1 MGKHK
6 KKKIRT
12 YIGCILSLFML
23 FSIISL
29 EGGKAKAVD
38 SKQSKKRI
46 VAYFTEWGV
55 YSGHDNYKI
64 SDVPWDKVTHIN
76 YAFATIKN
84 NKIALF
90 DEWAATGIDF
100 GDGWDSPYKGNLGQI
115 KKYKKKYPNVKVLIS
130 IGGWSQSAGF
140 HNVAKTPENRKVFC
154 DSVVEFLRKWNLDG
168 ADIDWEYPG
177 FKREGDTV
185 DNPND
190 QGTPLADD
198 TEKETFTLLLK
209 DLRATLNDAGK
220 KDNKYYE
227 LTAAVGCGKDKIEK
241 TEPDKYSQY
250 LDFMNIMTYD
260 MNGAWE
266 NVTGHQSPLYKN
278 PYDNHEDLVKN
289 YYNVDTAMKLFES
302 YGIPK
307 DKLVVGSPYYSR
319 GWKGVKNDGPI
330 KELPGLFATATGAAK
345 GTWDGG
351 RAAGCNPYH
360 YIKGTLEKDSSFKKY
375 RDPYSKVP
383 YLYSESKGEMY
394 TYEDETSLGEK
405 VKYVKDNNYG
415 GMIFWELAGDAPLKG
430 SSLTD
435 VMYKGFFGDGGIP
448 SEDDKL
454 PKSPAVSVKNND
466 NYGNY
471 DVNMA
476 IPTDSRGNKVR
487 LYENNKVVLEENLS
501 KLSSNNITKN
511 FKGQKEGKYTYTAE
525 IVNEYGSS
533 KGNTIIVEVSD
544 PYKLKAPVIS
554 VDNQVNTGEYKI
566 SIKALKDNNGSEL
579 KLYENGVEVL
589 KESIDGTSEK
599 VFTKEFKGKKAGNYT
614 YKAEIVRKDGKTESD
629 EIEVMVK
636 DSGSSAK
643 EKPGKP
649 ALSHD
654 NWWPSDGNYTVT
666 MNMWWGV
673 NGDKIKIYE
682 NGVLIKEVVLK
693 NNGLQAQTY
702 NLKISGRKNGK
713 YTYYAELI
721 NEAGATRS
729 DDLVVNVTE
738 SDK

>member
-1 MGKHK
+1 MKKNK
-6 KKKIRT
+6 KKAIQGC
-12 YIGCILSLFML
+12 IGCILSLFML

-29 EGGKAKAVD
+29 EGVQAKAAD
-38 SKQSKKRI
+38 SNQSRKKI

-64 SDVPWDKVTHIN
+64 SDVPWDKITHIN

-140 HNVAKTPENRKVFC
+140 HNVAKTPESRKIFA
-154 DSVVEFLRKWNLDG
+154 DSVVDFIREWELDG
-168 ADIDWEYPG
+168 ADIDWEYPT

-198 TEKETFTLLLK
+198 SEKETFTLLLK
-209 DLRATLNDAGK
+209 DLRETLNKAGK

-250 LDFMNIMTYD
+250 LDFINIMTYD

-266 NVTGHQSPLYKN
+266 NKTGHQSPLYKN
-278 PYDNHEDLVKN
+278 PYDNHEDMVKN
-289 YYNVDTAMKLFES
+289 YYNTDTAMKLFES
-302 YGIPK
+302 YGISK

-330 KELPGLFATATGAAK
+330 KELPGLFATATGGAK

-394 TYEDETSLGEK
+394 TYEDEVSLGER

-415 GMIFWELAGDAPLKG
+415 GIIFWELAGDAPLKG
-430 SSLTD
+430 TSLTD
-435 VMYKGFFGDGGIP
+435 VIYKGFFGDGDIP
-448 SEDDKL
+448 SDDKL
-454 PKSPAVSVKNND
+454 PKSPSVSVKNND

-471 DVNMA
+471 DVNIA
-476 IPTDSRGNKVR
+476 IPTENRGDKVR
-487 LYENNKVVLEENLS
+487 LYENNKVILEENLS
-501 KLSSNNITKN
+501 KISSNNITKN
-511 FKGQKEGKYTYTAE
+511 FKGQKEGKYTYTVE

-554 VDNQVNTGEYKI
+554 VDKQVNTGDYKI
-566 SIKALKDNNGSEL
+566 YVKALKDNNGSEL

-589 KESIDGTSEK
+589 KESIDGKTEK
-599 VFTKEFKGKKAGNYT
+599 TFDKEFKGKKAGNYT
-614 YKAEIVRKDGKTESD
+614 YKAEIVRKDSKTESP

-636 DSGSSAK
+636 DSSSSAK
-643 EKPGKP
+643 ENPGKP
-649 ALSHD
+649 SLTHD
-654 NWWPSDGNYTVT
+654 NWWPADGNYTIT

-673 NGDKIKIYE
+673 NGDKVKIYE
-682 NGVLIKEVVLK
+682 NGVLIKEAALK
-693 NNGLQAQTY
+693 DNSPQAQTY
-702 NLKISGRKNGK
+702 SLKINGKKNGK

-721 NEAGATRS
+721 NEAGVTRS
-729 DDLVVNVTE
+729 DDLVVDVTE
-738 SDK
+738 SN